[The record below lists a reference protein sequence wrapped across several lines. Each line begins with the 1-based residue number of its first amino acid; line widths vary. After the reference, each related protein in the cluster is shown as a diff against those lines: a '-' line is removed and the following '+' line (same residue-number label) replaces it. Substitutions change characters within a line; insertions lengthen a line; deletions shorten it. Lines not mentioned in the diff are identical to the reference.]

1 MIKCDL
7 GHIEVRGTKAI
18 IMAEF
23 STLIGSL
30 KEELPEEDF
39 NKCIEQGQMTSQ
51 ELTDSIKKKYADTKY
66 EKLINDF
73 LDVIEGGENND

>member
-7 GHIEVRGTKAI
+7 GHIEVKGPKGV

-23 STLIGSL
+23 STLINSL
-30 KEELPEEDF
+30 KEELSEEDF
-39 NKCIEQGQMTSQ
+39 NRCIEQAQMTSQ
-51 ELTDSIKKKYADTKY
+51 ELTDSIKKKFADTEY

-73 LDVIEGGENND
+73 LDVLEGGNKE

>member
-23 STLIGSL
+23 STLISSL
-30 KEELPEEDF
+30 KEELSEEDF
-39 NKCIEQGQMTSQ
+39 NKCIEQAQMTSQ
-51 ELTDSIKKKYADTKY
+51 ELTDSIKKKFANTKY
-66 EKLINDF
+66 ENLINEF
-73 LDVIEGGENND
+73 LDAIEGGENND

>member
-7 GHIEVRGTKAI
+7 GHIEVRGTKAV

-30 KEELPEEDF
+30 KEELLEEDF